1 MTNSVINSSGK
12 KYPNPYVIGVAGGS
26 GSGKTTFVRA
36 LASRLPVGKSS
47 IIPFDWYYR
56 SVPDLS
62 YEERCKLNYDHPEAL
77 DGELLY
83 QHLVAL
89 RAGQQVMTPRYDFA
103 THTRENE
110 EVLFEPTPLIL
121 VEGIL
126 TFAFPNLREL
136 LDLKIFIYAPDDLR
150 FERRMSRDIKERGR
164 TPESVTQQWQQTVSP
179 MHNEFCGPS
188 MAHADLVIS
197 GNSNGMLI
205 LEPLVAHLLG

>member
-1 MTNSVINSSGK
+1 MTNSLINNSPK
-12 KYPNPYVIGVAGGS
+12 NPSIPYIIGVAGGS

-36 LASRLPVGKSS
+36 LANRLPAEKVSV
-47 IIPFDWYYR
+47 IPFDWYYR
-56 SVPDLS
+56 SFTKLS
-62 YEERCKLNYDHPEAL
+62 YEERCALNFDHPEAL

-89 RAGQQVMTPRYDFA
+89 RGGEKIMTPRYDFS
-103 THTRENE
+103 THSRESKQE
-110 EVLFEPTPLIL
+110 LFEPTPLIL

-126 TFAFPNLREL
+126 TFAFPKIREL

-164 TPESVTQQWQQTVSP
+164 TPESVTQQWQETVAP

-205 LEPLVAHLLG
+205 LEPLVARILL